1 MAKRKDEVNDGEFE
15 LTFTRLIS
23 LIYFFLEYE
32 TPTKKSKVKKP
43 KKKQKQ
49 QQPDE
54 DEDEQD
60 LDIDDSFEGSVTT
73 PTKGGS
79 ASKTAKKKKS
89 TQQNDDTSSDE
100 ERWLNAIETGK
111 LEEVDDEL
119 KKIKPKDPKLM
130 TARQRAMYEKN
141 VGDNRDFSPT
151 KTRKSMPSTTIV
163 DGVQANVSSSGQLLL
178 ALPNFKYKEK
188 EKQPLTAE
196 DLEKFKE
203 KAQKRKA
210 LADEKREKDKKKTM
224 ERLLKKQDSKMVK
237 STKMR
242 PIKQQLPV
250 VSYRNTADKITLSF
264 PLHIEFPQPKL
275 PIEPPKPKYCGI
287 PGCKNVKRY
296 SCSKTNIPLCS
307 LECYKKNVESVKQ
320 MIF

>member
-1 MAKRKDEVNDGEFE
+1 MDGSF
-15 LTFTRLIS
+15 S
-23 LIYFFLEYE
+23 SAN
-32 TPTKKSKVKKP
+32 TPGKAGSPSKNVKK
-43 KKKQKQ
+43 KR
-49 QQPDE
+49 
-54 DEDEQD
+54 
-60 LDIDDSFEGSVTT
+60 
-73 PTKGGS
+73 
-79 ASKTAKKKKS
+79 S
-89 TQQNDDTSSDE
+89 TQHDDTSSDE

-141 VGDNRDFSPT
+141 VGEGKDVSPS
-151 KTRKSMPSTTIV
+151 KTRKSATSSTTIVV
-163 DGVQANVSSSGQLLL
+163 DGVQANVSSSGELLL

-196 DLEKFKE
+196 DIEKSKE
-203 KAQKRKA
+203 KAQKRKQ

-242 PIKQQLPV
+242 PVKQQLPV
-250 VSYRNTADKITLSF
+250 ISYRNTADKITLSF
-264 PLHIEFPQPKL
+264 PLNMEFPAAKL
-275 PIEPPKPKYCGI
+275 PIDPPKPVLCGI
-287 PGCKNVKRY
+287 SGCKNRKRY

-307 LECYKKNVESVKQ
+307 LDCYKKNVESVKQ

>member
-1 MAKRKDEVNDGEFE
+1 MKKQKVF
-15 LTFTRLIS
+15 
-23 LIYFFLEYE
+23 YFNYFVEYE
-32 TPTKKSKVKKP
+32 SPSKKPKIKKP
-43 KKKQKQ
+43 KKKPKQ
-49 QQPDE
+49 PEE
-54 DEDEQD
+54 DEEEE
-60 LDIDDSFEGSVTT
+60 LEDSF
-73 PTKGGS
+73 GS
-79 ASKTAKKKKS
+79 ANTSSRVGTPVKNSKKKKS
-89 TQQNDDTSSDE
+89 TQHDDTSSDE

-141 VGDNRDFSPT
+141 VGDGKDISPS
-151 KTRKSMPSTTIV
+151 KTRKSAPSTTIV

-196 DLEKFKE
+196 DIEKSKE
-203 KAQKRKA
+203 KAQKRKQ

-242 PIKQQLPV
+242 PVKQQLPV
-250 VSYRNTADKITLSF
+250 FSYRNTAEKITLSF
-264 PLHIEFPQPKL
+264 PVNIEFPAPKIS
-275 PIEPPKPKYCGI
+275 IEPPVTVLCGI
-287 PGCKNVKRY
+287 TGCKNLKRY

>member
-1 MAKRKDEVNDGEFE
+1 MVG
-15 LTFTRLIS
+15 LTLVSRYLLNANFIV
-23 LIYFFLEYE
+23 EYE
-32 TPTKKSKVKKP
+32 TPVKKPKVKKV

-49 QQPDE
+49 QE
-54 DEDEQD
+54 DEEEED
-60 LDIDDSFEGSVTT
+60 LDDSFSSANTPGKNGSPNKNV
-73 PTKGGS
+73 
-79 ASKTAKKKKS
+79 KKKKS
-89 TQQNDDTSSDE
+89 TQHDDTSSDE

-130 TARQRAMYEKN
+130 TKRQRAMYEKN
-141 VGDNRDFSPT
+141 VGEGKDISPS
-151 KTRKSMPSTTIV
+151 KTRKSASSTTIV
-163 DGVQANVSSSGQLLL
+163 DGVQANVSNTGELLL
-178 ALPNFKYKEK
+178 ALPNFKYKER

-196 DLEKFKE
+196 DIEKSKE
-203 KAQKRKA
+203 KAQKRKQ

-250 VSYRNTADKITLSF
+250 ISYRNTAEKITLSF
-264 PLHIEFPQPKL
+264 PLNLAFPEAKL
-275 PIEPPKPKYCGI
+275 PIEPPKLVLCGI
-287 PGCKNVKRY
+287 AGCQNRKRY
-296 SCSKTNIPLCS
+296 NCSKTNIPLCS

>member
-1 MAKRKDEVNDGEFE
+1 M
-15 LTFTRLIS
+15 
-23 LIYFFLEYE
+23 
-32 TPTKKSKVKKP
+32 KKS
-43 KKKQKQ
+43 KKKQKPTPQ
-49 QQPDE
+49 NEEDE
-54 DEDEQD
+54 DED
-60 LDIDDSFEGSVTT
+60 LDESFSSNNT
-73 PTKGGS
+73 P
-79 ASKTAKKKKS
+79 SKAGTSSKNPKNKKKQ
-89 TQQNDDTSSDE
+89 TQNEDTSSDE
-100 ERWLNAIETGK
+100 ERWLAAIETGK

-141 VGDNRDFSPT
+141 TGDGKDISPN
-151 KTRKSMPSTTIV
+151 KPKKHAPSTTIV

-196 DLEKFKE
+196 DIERSKE
-203 KAQKRKA
+203 KAQKRKL

-242 PIKQQLPV
+242 VIKQQPPV
-250 VSYRNTADKITLSF
+250 ISYKNTADKITLSF
-264 PLHIEFPQPKL
+264 PPNIEFPQPKT
-275 PIEPPKPKYCGI
+275 PIEPPKPVLCGI
-287 PGCKNVKRY
+287 KGCTNIKRY
-296 SCSKTNIPLCS
+296 CCSKTSIPLCS
-307 LECYKKNVESVKQ
+307 LECYKKNVESVRQ